1 MFDRKEHGN
10 CIGKFSNYL
19 AFKEYLVPSH
29 MVLWINS
36 VKYFVYNI
44 CFPNH
49 AGWCTEHTKTYVKET
64 GYNC

>member
-1 MFDRKEHGN
+1 MQAGVQNTLKHTVCQRN
-10 CIGKFSNYL
+10 WI
-19 AFKEYLVPSH
+19 PSH